1 MLNSET
7 YSYPDKFTDIL
18 LRTRNSGFNMASDIH
33 TGSLL
38 KTLAASKPNA
48 RFLELGTGTG
58 LSTSWLLSG
67 MDERSALL
75 SVDHDPAFLTIAQEY
90 LSSDPRLT
98 LVQQDAGEWL
108 LENKELKFDFI
119 FADTWHGKFLELETC
134 LAMLDKGG
142 IYFID
147 DLLPQP
153 NWPDGHDQK
162 VRHLIRDLDNRA
174 DLSLTRLHWSTG
186 VIVAVKR

>member
-1 MLNSET
+1 MLNSDT

-18 LRTRNSGFNMASDIH
+18 LKTRNSGFNMASDIH

-38 KTLAASKPNA
+38 KTLSASKPNA

-67 MDERSALL
+67 MDESSTLL

-119 FADTWHGKFLELETC
+119 FADTWHGKFLELSTC
-134 LAMLDKGG
+134 LDMLDRGG

-153 NWPDGHDQK
+153 NWPEGHDQK
-162 VRHLIRDLDNRA
+162 VRNLIRDLDIRA
-174 DLSLTRLHWSTG
+174 DLCLTRLHWSTG

>member
-1 MLNSET
+1 MLNSDT

-18 LRTRNSGFNMASDIH
+18 LKTRNSGFNMASDIH

-67 MDERSALL
+67 MDESSTLL

-98 LVQQDAGEWL
+98 LIQQDAGEWL
-108 LENKELKFDFI
+108 LDNKGSGFDFI

-134 LAMLDKGG
+134 LNMLNKGG

-153 NWPDGHDQK
+153 NWPEGHDQK
-162 VRHLIRDLDNRA
+162 VRNLIRDLDSRTN
-174 DLSLTRLHWSTG
+174 LCLTRLHWSTG
-186 VIVAVKR
+186 VIIAVKR